1 MLFCVMQAEKA
12 FDERAEMGIF
22 KEQTNL
28 HKIKKIK
35 AQRLYLNYFS
45 KKYTA

>member
-1 MLFCVMQAEKA
+1 MQAEKV
-12 FDERAEMGIF
+12 FDERAEMGNFI
-22 KEQTNL
+22 KQTNL

-35 AQRLYLNYFS
+35 AQRLYLIYFS